1 MMQKLIL
8 YTKADCH
15 LCELACHVLLN
26 LADDVPLHIN
36 VVDITRTHQVELRYM
51 ERIPVL
57 AKPDVAIELNWPFT
71 TEDVRA
77 YLSAVGRK

>member
-1 MMQKLIL
+1 MEKVIL

-26 LADDVPLHIN
+26 LACDIPLHIDM
-36 VVDITRTHQVELRYM
+36 VDITQTHHIELRYM

-57 AKPDVAIELNWPFT
+57 AQPDVAIELNWPFT
-71 TEDVRA
+71 MEDVRA
-77 YLSAVGRK
+77 YLTHQ